1 MILLVDL
8 KRIYTPSTAATRIS
22 SLEDVIGS
30 LLDKNDVDLS
40 IEVGDLASE
49 DYLRVITEKYADN
62 ERCPLVFISEL
73 LMHVKFSDEILE
85 KFLSKL
91 KSEYSEDQVF
101 SVIISNLFIASR
113 LNLFSK
119 QLKLLLTKLD
129 FIDYPLITVFVEFDD
144 YYRKGEIHSI
154 EECINSQEPGG
165 VLQCG
170 LVSYA
175 LLSNNYFNAYIEFN
189 DWFELLDRKPFRF
202 CSTVSAYI
210 STANSGSSSDAFRLL
225 NRNPLCLFAMSLF
238 QLKVKTGSLAD
249 IELLNGQLIDIRT
262 SAMPV
267 IAHKIDYT
275 VRVLQQYL
283 KDKPAELTFITSMF
297 KGDDWID
304 GFLDNMTSL
313 IEFDKSVLLL
323 FDANSPGNELSR
335 SQHYLNRFTNIV
347 YVKLDFDPGLY
358 DIWNIGC
365 ASANSEFISNANLD
379 DRKALDFIPG
389 HLSNFE
395 EKVSLVSSPVY
406 ISKVPDR
413 RPEGIDLDN
422 CESLAFYDSSLYY
435 GYQDFF
441 VKYHDG
447 RVVVRNIPHCMPV
460 WRKCLHQK
468 FGYFNENCGGPTAD
482 FEFWIRCASKGEV
495 YKNTSRPLGVY
506 YYSDVTTYSARQAN
520 TLDEI
525 IEKYI
530 RNN

>member
-1 MILLVDL
+1 M
-8 KRIYTPSTAATRIS
+8 KRVYTPSTATIHS
-22 SLEDVIGS
+22 SGLYDVIGL
-30 LLDKNDVDLS
+30 LLDKKEIDLS
-40 IEVGDLASE
+40 IKIGDFASK
-49 DYLRVITEKYADN
+49 DYLKMITEEYADT
-62 ERCPLVFISEL
+62 EICPLVLISEL
-73 LMHVKFSDEILE
+73 LMHFRVSDELLE
-85 KFLSKL
+85 KFLLKI
-91 KSEYSEDQVF
+91 KSEYSDGQVL

-119 QLKLLLTKLD
+119 ELKLLLMKLD
-129 FIDYPLITVFVEFDD
+129 LINYPLIALFMEFDEF
-144 YYRKGEIHSI
+144 YRKGEIQSV
-154 EECINSQEPGG
+154 ERCINSQEPGG
-165 VLQCG
+165 ILQCG
-170 LVSYA
+170 LVTYA
-175 LLSNNYFNAYIEFN
+175 LLSNNYFNTYIELD
-189 DWFELLDRKPFRF
+189 DWLDLLESKPFRF
-202 CSTVSAYI
+202 CRTVVDYI
-210 STANSGSSSDAFRLL
+210 SIANDGSYSDAYRLL
-225 NRNPLCLFAMSLF
+225 NRHPLCLFAMSLF
-238 QLKVKTGSLAD
+238 QLKIKMKTLA
-249 IELLNGQLIDIRT
+249 ETKLSGGQVLDIRT
-262 SAMPV
+262 SVMPV
-267 IAHKIDYT
+267 GAHKIAYT
-275 VRVLQQYL
+275 IGVVQQYL
-283 KDKPAELTFITSMF
+283 MNKPTDLSFITSMF

-304 GFLDNMTSL
+304 GFLDNMTNL
-313 IEFDKSVLLL
+313 IEFDKSTLLL
-323 FDANSPGNELSR
+323 FDANSPGNELTLADC
-335 SQHYLNRFTNIV
+335 YLKRFTNIV
-347 YVKLDFDPGLY
+347 YISLDFDPGLY

-395 EKVSLVSSPVY
+395 EQVSLVSSPVY

-413 RPEGIDLDN
+413 RPEEIDLDN

-441 VKYHDG
+441 VRYHDG

-495 YKNTSRPLGVY
+495 YKTTNRPLGVY

-530 RNN
+530 RNY

>member
-1 MILLVDL
+1 M
-8 KRIYTPSTAATRIS
+8 
-22 SLEDVIGS
+22 EDIIVS
-30 LLDKNDVDLS
+30 LLDKKEVDLS
-40 IEVGDLASE
+40 ITIGKSSSKECFQIVAE
-49 DYLRVITEKYADN
+49 EYAYK
-62 ERCPLVFISEL
+62 ELCPLVLISEL
-73 LMHVKFSDEILE
+73 FMHFRASDEVLSR
-85 KFLSKL
+85 FLARV
-91 KSEYSEDQVF
+91 KSVYCEDQIF
-101 SVIISNLFIASR
+101 SLIISNLFVASR
-113 LNLFSK
+113 LNLFSEE
-119 QLKLLLTKLD
+119 LKLLLMELDFVNSSLISD
-129 FIDYPLITVFVEFDD
+129 FIDFDD
-144 YYRKGEIHSI
+144 FYRKGEIYAI
-154 EECINSQEPGG
+154 EECINSKEPGG
-165 VLQCG
+165 ILQCG

-175 LLSNNYFNAYIEFN
+175 LLSNNYFNTHIELYE
-189 DWFELLDRKPFRF
+189 WVELLESKPFNLFR
-202 CSTVSAYI
+202 TVVDFI
-210 STANSGSSSDAFRLL
+210 SIADDGTSSDAFRLL
-225 NRNPLCLFAMSLF
+225 NRYPFCLFAMSLF
-238 QLKVKTGSLAD
+238 QLKVKNNSLRD
-249 IELLNGQLIDIRT
+249 TKFSSDQIINIQT

-267 IAHKIDYT
+267 VAHKIDYAI
-275 VRVLQQYL
+275 RVLQRYL
-283 KDKPAELTFITSMF
+283 KDKSTDLSFVTSMF

-313 IEFDKSVLLL
+313 VEFDKSTLLL
-323 FDANSPGNELSR
+323 FDANSPGDELSFAEP
-335 SQHYLNRFTNIV
+335 YLRRFTNIV

-389 HLSNFE
+389 HLTNFE

-413 RPEGIDLDN
+413 RPEEIDLDD

-441 VKYHDG
+441 VKYHDD

-460 WRKCLHQK
+460 WRKSLHQK
-468 FGYFNENCGGPTAD
+468 YGYFNENCGGPTAD

-495 YKNTSRPLGVY
+495 YKNTNRPLGVY

>member
-1 MILLVDL
+1 MLVDL
-8 KRIYTPSTAATRIS
+8 KRVYTPSTATIGIS

-30 LLDKNDVDLS
+30 LLNKEEIDLS
-40 IEVGDLASE
+40 IKVGDFASE
-49 DYLRVITEKYADN
+49 HYIKVIAEDYANKEI
-62 ERCPLVFISEL
+62 CPLLFISEL
-73 LMHVKFSDEILE
+73 LMHCRLSNGMLE

-91 KSEYSEDQVF
+91 KNIYSEDQIF
-101 SVIISNLFIASR
+101 SVVISNLFIASR

-119 QLKLLLTKLD
+119 ELKLLLKKLD
-129 FIDYPLITVFVEFDD
+129 FVDFPTINVFMDFDEF
-144 YYRKGEIHSI
+144 YRKGEIYSV

-165 VLQCG
+165 ILQCG

-175 LLSNNYFNAYIEFN
+175 LLSNNRFNAYIKLN
-189 DWFELLDRKPFRF
+189 DWFELLDRKPFGF
-202 CSTVSAYI
+202 CRIVVDYI
-210 STANSGSSSDAFRLL
+210 STENSGSSSDAFRLL
-225 NRNPLCLFAMSLF
+225 KRHPLCLFAMSLF
-238 QLKVKTGSLAD
+238 QLKVKMSSLAD
-249 IELLNGQLIDIRT
+249 TKLSSEQVLDIRT

-267 IAHKIDYT
+267 VAHKIDYAIG
-275 VRVLQQYL
+275 VVQQYL
-283 KDKPAELTFITSMF
+283 KNKPSDLSFITSMF
-297 KGDDWID
+297 KGDDWIG

-313 IEFDKSVLLL
+313 NEFDKSTLLL
-323 FDANSPGNELSR
+323 FDANSPGDELSFAE
-335 SQHYLNRFTNIV
+335 SYLRRFTNVV

-395 EKVSLVSSPVY
+395 EQVSLVSSPVY

-413 RPEGIDLDN
+413 RPEEIDLDS

-460 WRKCLHQK
+460 WRKSLHQK

-495 YKNTSRPLGVY
+495 YKNTNRPLGVY

-525 IEKYI
+525 INKYI